1 MEKKKARNSC
11 KAVIIEDN
19 QILTI
24 KKIDGDEVYHVLPG
38 GGQEFGEQFIETVSR
53 ECFEEI
59 GVRPKKVGD
68 ILFIR
73 EYIGKNHDF
82 PKNHKDVHQ
91 VEYMFLCEINKQDIK
106 KGIGEDMGQIGIEWI
121 PITQL
126 LELNF
131 YPKKLVNEL
140 IKYVHNENTRIYL
153 GDIN

>member
-19 QILTI
+19 EILTI

-68 ILFIR
+68 IIFIR
-73 EYIGKNHDF
+73 E
-82 PKNHKDVHQ
+82 
-91 VEYMFLCEINKQDIK
+91 
-106 KGIGEDMGQIGIEWI
+106 
-121 PITQL
+121 
-126 LELNF
+126 
-131 YPKKLVNEL
+131 
-140 IKYVHNENTRIYL
+140 
-153 GDIN
+153 